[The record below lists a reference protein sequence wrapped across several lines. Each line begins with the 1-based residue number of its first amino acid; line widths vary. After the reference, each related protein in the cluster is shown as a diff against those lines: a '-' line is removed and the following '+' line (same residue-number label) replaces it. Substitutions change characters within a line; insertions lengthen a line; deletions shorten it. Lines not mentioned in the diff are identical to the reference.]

1 MTVENGGP
9 LSSNKSINIPDV
21 HILLPSLTD
30 KDREDLKFAVDNDFD
45 FIAASFV
52 RKASDVEDIRAE
64 LRKHGG
70 DNIRIIAKIE
80 NREGV
85 ENLDEHHRAPPTAS
99 WWPGAIWAWR
109 SPPTRCPSSRRR

>member
-1 MTVENGGP
+1 M
-9 LSSNKSINIPDV
+9 
-21 HILLPSLTD
+21 
-30 KDREDLKFAVDNDFD
+30 DNDFD

-85 ENLDEHHRAPPTAS
+85 ENLEGIIAASDGIMVARGDLGVEIPATRCHPPEEDDQGHHPGRPAGHHRPP
-99 WWPGAIWAWR
+99 
-109 SPPTRCPSSRRR
+109 RCWTP

>member
-1 MTVENGGP
+1 M
-9 LSSNKSINIPDV
+9 SINIPDV

-30 KDREDLKFAVDNDFD
+30 KDREDLKFAVENDFD

-64 LRKHGG
+64 LRKYGG
-70 DNIRIIAKIE
+70 DDIRIIAKIE

-85 ENLDEHHRAPPTAS
+85 DNLDAIIAAS
-99 WWPGAIWAWR
+99 DGVMVARGDLGWR
-109 SPPTRCPSSRRR
+109 SPPMRCPSSRRR

>member
-1 MTVENGGP
+1 M
-9 LSSNKSINIPDV
+9 
-21 HILLPSLTD
+21 PSLTD

-85 ENLDEHHRAPPTAS
+85 ENLEGIIAAS
-99 WWPGAIWAWR
+99 DGIMVARAIWAWR

>member
-1 MTVENGGP
+1 M
-9 LSSNKSINIPDV
+9 
-21 HILLPSLTD
+21 
-30 KDREDLKFAVDNDFD
+30 DNDFD

-85 ENLDEHHRAPPTAS
+85 ENLEGIIAAS
-99 WWPGAIWAWR
+99 DGIMVARGDLGVEIPA
-109 SPPTRCPSSRRR
+109 TRCPSSRRR